1 MAIPPVTLRL
11 TQLRIKNFRSVGE
24 VELNFG
30 PLTVL
35 VGPNGSGKSN
45 VVDALRF
52 LRDCLAVG
60 LDQALLDRDGLS
72 ALRHWSADKRPADV
86 ALGITMADET
96 GNLQFDYDFTLAAV
110 KGNNVRVKQEEVK
123 MQVPNEPVGKMMRGA
138 KGWTATLDG
147 KKKDGKKYLP
157 ARDSTPNRL
166 AGPMSMLMVL
176 DELKWEEM
184 GKNSMFKGHSNLAW
198 PIQMNLTGILFY
210 TLYSSELRAPQ
221 KLLQENPFEENGQNL
236 SAVLQHLLRNKSRAS
251 ELRQT
256 MRRLVAGCVD
266 ITVETTGSYLVTY
279 LHYQDVG
286 GKIRKSDLGQESDG
300 TLRVLAILAA
310 LYQEGSNN
318 FARNAKISQFLAL
331 EEPESNIHPGMLG
344 VLAEL
349 FLEASTRKQIL
360 LTTHSADLL
369 DFLPPESFRVVEKV
383 DGETRVGP
391 LADSQ
396 TAIVRE
402 HLFTPGELLR
412 AEGLHRQPTPA
423 ETDAAAI
430 AASAE

>member
-1 MAIPPVTLRL
+1 MATLPVTLRL

-24 VELNFG
+24 VELNIG

-52 LRDCLAVG
+52 MRDCFTVG
-60 LDQALLDRDGLS
+60 LDQALLNRDGL
-72 ALRHWSADKRPADV
+72 ATLRHWSAGGRPADV
-86 ALGITMADET
+86 TLGITVADEA
-96 GNLQFDYDFTLAAV
+96 GQYRMDYGFTLTAA
-110 KGNNVRVKQEEVK
+110 KGNTVRVKQEEVQLL
-123 MQVPNEPVGKMMRGA
+123 MPNEPVSRAVRGA
-138 KGWTATLDG
+138 KGLNLSYNG
-147 KKKDGKKYLP
+147 KQSEQDLP
-157 ARDSTPNRL
+157 LLGGILPNRL
-166 AGPMSMLMVL
+166 MGLGLMLSLVARTRPRQKDADKQDNQLRWGELIWQLEQVL
-176 DELKWEEM
+176 AQ
-184 GKNSMFKGHSNLAW
+184 N
-198 PIQMNLTGILFY
+198 LFY
-210 TLYSSELRAPQ
+210 TLPASELRAPQ
-221 KLLQENPFEENGQNL
+221 KLLQENPLQEDGQNL
-236 SAVLQHLLRNKSRAS
+236 SAVLQHLLRNKDRAT

-279 LHYQDVG
+279 LHYQGVG

-310 LYQEGSNN
+310 LYQDNTDVFSRET
-318 FARNAKISQFLAL
+318 KTPQFIAL

-360 LTTHSADLL
+360 LTTHSPDLL

-396 TAIVRE
+396 TEIVRA

-412 AEGLHRQPTPA
+412 TEGLHRQPTPA
-423 ETDAAAI
+423 ETDAAV
-430 AASAE
+430 ASTE

>member
-1 MAIPPVTLRL
+1 MATPPITLQL
-11 TQLRIKNFRSVGE
+11 TQLRVKNFRSVGE
-24 VELNFG
+24 VELNLG

-52 LRDCLAVG
+52 LRDCFAVG
-60 LDQALLDRDGLS
+60 LDQALLDRDGLP

-86 ALGITMADET
+86 ALGITMADAT
-96 GNLQFDYDFTLAAV
+96 DNYRVDYDFVLATA
-110 KGNNVRVKQEEVK
+110 KGNNVQVKREELQIR
-123 MQVPNEPVGKMMRGA
+123 MPDEPISKVVRGA
-138 KGWTATLDG
+138 KGWTLLLNG
-147 KKKDGKKYLP
+147 KKKQEKEVSVG
-157 ARDSTPNRL
+157 RIGSSNRL
-166 AGPMSMLMVL
+166 VGPMSMIIPFDRL
-176 DELKWEEM
+176 ER
-184 GKNSMFKGHSNLAW
+184 KGAHESPIFRRYDSLAW
-198 PIQMNLTGILFY
+198 PLQMSLNKFLFY

-221 KLLQENPFEENGQNL
+221 KIVQENPFKEDGQNL
-236 SAVLQHLLRNKSRAS
+236 SAVLQHLLRNKARAN

-256 MRRLVAGCVD
+256 MRRLVAGCID

-310 LYQEGSNN
+310 LYQEGSNSLS
-318 FARNAKISQFLAL
+318 RDIKIPQFLAL

-349 FLEASTRKQIL
+349 FSETSTRKQIL
-360 LTTHSADLL
+360 LTTHSPDLL

-396 TAIVRE
+396 TEIVRA

-412 AEGLHRQPTPA
+412 TEGLHRQPSPA
-423 ETDAAAI
+423 ETDAAAVE
-430 AASAE
+430 APAE

>member
-1 MAIPPVTLRL
+1 MATPPVTLQL

-24 VELNFG
+24 VELNLG
-30 PLTVL
+30 LLTVL

-52 LRDCLAVG
+52 LRDCLSVG
-60 LDQALLDRDGLS
+60 LDQALLDRDGLL

-86 ALGITMADET
+86 SLGITMGDAT
-96 GNLQFDYDFTLAAV
+96 GDYRINYDIVLATV
-110 KGNNVRVKQEEVK
+110 KGNNVRVKQEEVRI
-123 MQVPNEPVGKMMRGA
+123 QVPNEPVGKMVRGL
-138 KGWTATLDG
+138 KGLTITLDG
-147 KKKDGKKYLP
+147 KKKDSKEYLS
-157 ARDSTPNRL
+157 ARNSSPNRL
-166 AGPMSMLMVL
+166 IGPMSMIMVL
-176 DELKWEEM
+176 DEIKWKETR
-184 GKNSMFKGHSNLAW
+184 KPPAFRGHYDLAW
-198 PIQMNLTGILFY
+198 LIQMNLTGILFY

-221 KLLQENPFEENGQNL
+221 KLLQENPFEENGQNI
-236 SAVLQHLLRNKSRAS
+236 SAVLQHLLRDKSRAN

-266 ITVETTGSYLVTY
+266 ITVETTGSYMVTY

-286 GKIRKSDLGQESDG
+286 GRIRKSDLGQESDG

-310 LYQEGSNN
+310 LYQDGNNN
-318 FARNAKISQFLAL
+318 FARDTRMPQFLAL

-360 LTTHSADLL
+360 LTTHSPDLL
-369 DFLPPESFRVVEKV
+369 DFLPPDSFRVVEKV

-412 AEGLHRQPTPA
+412 TEGLHRQPTPA
-423 ETDAAAI
+423 EADAAV

>member
-1 MAIPPVTLRL
+1 MATLPVTLRL

-24 VELNFG
+24 VELNLG

-52 LRDCLAVG
+52 MRDCFTVG
-60 LDQALLDRDGLS
+60 LDQALLNRDGL
-72 ALRHWSADKRPADV
+72 ATLRHWSAGGRPADV
-86 ALGITMADET
+86 TLGITVADNT
-96 GNLQFDYDFTLAAV
+96 GQYQMDYGFTLTA
-110 KGNNVRVKQEEVK
+110 KGNTVQIKQEEV
-123 MQVPNEPVGKMMRGA
+123 QLRVPDEPVSRAVRSA
-138 KGWTATLDG
+138 KGLSSTYDG
-147 KKKDGKKYLP
+147 KRSGKELP
-157 ARDSTPNRL
+157 LGGSFLNRL
-166 AGPMSMLMVL
+166 IGPQFMLL
-176 DELKWEEM
+176 IATRPELRQEDADKQESQLRWNELTRKLENIIK
-184 GKNSMFKGHSNLAW
+184 KN
-198 PIQMNLTGILFY
+198 LFY
-210 TLYSSELRAPQ
+210 TLPASELRAPQ
-221 KLLQENPFEENGQNL
+221 KLLQENPLQEDGQNL
-236 SAVLQHLLRNKSRAS
+236 SAVLQHLLRQKNRATA
-251 ELRQT
+251 LRQT

-279 LHYQDVG
+279 LHYQGVG

-310 LYQEGSNN
+310 LYQDNTDV
-318 FARNAKISQFLAL
+318 FSQEIVTPQFIAL

-360 LTTHSADLL
+360 LTTHSPDLL

-396 TAIVRE
+396 TEIVRA

-412 AEGLHRQPTPA
+412 TEGLHRQPTPA
-423 ETDAAAI
+423 ETDAAVVAP
-430 AASAE
+430 AE